1 MQKIIHLNN
10 NDNNN
15 NKLITLERWL
25 KKTTGFTM
33 TRKLFWWSG
42 LKWGITRGF
51 CKKIMRKKKQ
61 NACDITVLK
70 KKYYTKQILHDN
82 HLFKCANEEY
92 NFNFT

>member
-1 MQKIIHLNN
+1 MRYH
-10 NDNNN
+10 
-15 NKLITLERWL
+15 ERFL
-25 KKTTGFTM
+25 QEDHE
-33 TRKLFWWSG
+33 
-42 LKWGITRGF
+42 
-51 CKKIMRKKKQ
+51 KKKQ